1 MCFEGG
7 KIVLINA
14 KLSKDKRIEI
24 AAEEIF
30 SKYGYEKA
38 TIDQIISLADVGKG
52 TVYKYFGNK
61 EQLFYKLVT
70 AKNEPFVEALRV
82 AVEGESELKSKLT
95 AYFKVMVEF
104 YQKNCALW
112 QIIYFEML
120 NSSYCTIV
128 YDENDN
134 AKVVARYSEDMVSE
148 EVKERFLRYHNLLTS
163 EFEIL
168 HKIVVDGM
176 HEGTLKSGN
185 ARIAGSHLFFGV
197 AMGIF
202 HHIRQYKDELTTEEA
217 AKIIVDRFLHG
228 EACI

>member
-1 MCFEGG
+1 MQ
-7 KIVLINA
+7 INA

-38 TIDQIISLADVGKG
+38 TLDQIIALADVGKG

-61 EQLFYKLVT
+61 EQLFYKLVV
-70 AKNEPFVEALRV
+70 AKNEPFVEALRE
-82 AVEGESELKSKLT
+82 AVEGEHELKSKLT

-104 YQKNCALW
+104 YQNNCALW
-112 QIIYFEML
+112 QIIYYEML
-120 NSSYCTIV
+120 NDTHCTVI
-128 YDENDN
+128 YDNEDN
-134 AKVVARYSEDMVSE
+134 AQVISRYSEDTVSD

-168 HKIVVDGM
+168 YKIVLDGM
-176 HEGTLKSGN
+176 KDGSLKAGN

-217 AKIIVDRFLHG
+217 AKIIVDRFLYG
-228 EACI
+228 EACQL

>member
-1 MCFEGG
+1 M
-7 KIVLINA
+7 
-14 KLSKDKRIEI
+14 
-24 AAEEIF
+24 
-30 SKYGYEKA
+30 
-38 TIDQIISLADVGKG
+38 DQIIALAEVGKG

-61 EQLFYKLVT
+61 EQLFYKLVV
-70 AKNEPFVEALRV
+70 AKNEPFVEALRE
-82 AVEGESELKSKLT
+82 AVEGEHELKSKLT

-128 YDENDN
+128 YDENDS

-228 EACI
+228 EACQS

>member
-1 MCFEGG
+1 M
-7 KIVLINA
+7 
-14 KLSKDKRIEI
+14 
-24 AAEEIF
+24 
-30 SKYGYEKA
+30 
-38 TIDQIISLADVGKG
+38 DQIIALADVGKG

-61 EQLFYKLVT
+61 EQLFYKLVV
-70 AKNEPFVEALRV
+70 AKNEPFVEALRE
-82 AVEGESELKSKLT
+82 AVEGEHELKSKLT

-128 YDENDN
+128 YDENDS

-228 EACI
+228 EACQS